1 MAEIVVAGQTFEIK
15 GTQPTP
21 QEQVAIDTF
30 LQARNLDDEKTG
42 IQDIDEGQVF
52 ITPEDILTDA
62 QKGKY
67 NQDTES
73 FLSSPSFKRI
83 ITEVGLSIAGGIAG
97 AAAAPISGGSSLAL
111 TAISAARIARIAR
124 PLLNISAKTVGKIA
138 RATVGA
144 AAGGGSGAAIA
155 QAFDPKEDIVKEV
168 ARGAIQGAFGEVLG
182 FGMAG
187 ALSKGYNKVAGQK
200 IQMIKGGRAASQTI
214 LRQKAYYSLLEKAA
228 GGQKITDDL
237 IAQTQTK
244 IGGKITD
251 EQLEFL
257 LQDLEHYKTNHLTK

>member
-42 IQDIDEGQVF
+42 IQDIDDGQVF

-83 ITEVGLSIAGGIAG
+83 M
-97 AAAAPISGGSSLAL
+97 
-111 TAISAARIARIAR
+111 
-124 PLLNISAKTVGKIA
+124 
-138 RATVGA
+138 
-144 AAGGGSGAAIA
+144 
-155 QAFDPKEDIVKEV
+155 D
-168 ARGAIQGAFGEVLG
+168 
-182 FGMAG
+182 
-187 ALSKGYNKVAGQK
+187 
-200 IQMIKGGRAASQTI
+200 
-214 LRQKAYYSLLEKAA
+214 
-228 GGQKITDDL
+228 
-237 IAQTQTK
+237 
-244 IGGKITD
+244 
-251 EQLEFL
+251 
-257 LQDLEHYKTNHLTK
+257 HH